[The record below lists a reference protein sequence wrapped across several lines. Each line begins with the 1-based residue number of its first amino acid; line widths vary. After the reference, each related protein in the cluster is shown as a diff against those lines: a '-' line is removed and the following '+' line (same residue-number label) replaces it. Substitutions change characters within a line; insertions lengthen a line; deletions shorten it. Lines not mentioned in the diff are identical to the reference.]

1 MNTVNVKKD
10 LKIILNKWEIFDLD
24 EKINIWDYNAVINK
38 IQLFDI
44 IKQYKIPFSFQFQI
58 YSVFESKYK
67 KEKKIK
73 KLLKM
78 QKF

>member
-67 KEKKIK
+67 KEKK
-73 KLLKM
+73 LKSC
-78 QKF
+78 

>member
-67 KEKKIK
+67 KGKKI
-73 KLLKM
+73 
-78 QKF
+78 